1 MRFRHDILPDRNEYW
16 SMGCIVRAGS
26 TWDIDMT
33 SSPTGMNTDA
43 LYFKGQPQYDSLHA
57 RYDSFH
63 TGIYTDAL
71 YVKGQSQHDSLHVR
85 YDSLHTGIHT
95 DALYFKG
102 QLNIRH
108 DSIPVRYDS
117 LQMGMSIFMR
127 CVCQLDMTHDSLP
140 VRHDSLHVGISMH
153 ALYLPAQHE
162 TWLPPCQTWLSPCG
176 NKYACAVFASSTWDM
191 TPSLQDMILAM
202 WESRIESSKFLL
214 LCSIQKD
221 VTLSMW
227 QSHEPVSVW
236 RSRKE

>member
-191 TPSLQDMILAM
+191 TPSLSDM
-202 WESRIESSKFLL
+202 
-214 LCSIQKD
+214 
-221 VTLSMW
+221 TLSMW
-227 QSHEPVSVW
+227 E
-236 RSRKE
+236 